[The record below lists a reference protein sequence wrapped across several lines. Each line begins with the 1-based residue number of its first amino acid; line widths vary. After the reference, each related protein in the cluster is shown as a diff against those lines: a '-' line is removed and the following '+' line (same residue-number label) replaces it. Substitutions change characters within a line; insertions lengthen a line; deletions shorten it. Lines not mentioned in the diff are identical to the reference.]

1 MSTFYKI
8 IKLPL
13 ACFFLI
19 YTTTPDDKIAYLLLL
34 HAIVTFIRHHY
45 YKFTVTGSSFLC
57 YYLGTSTRGESIT
70 HLWVEDAIP

>member
-45 YKFTVTGSSFLC
+45 YKLRYVLS

>member
-45 YKFTVTGSSFLC
+45 CNLQSLAVVFYVTILVQAQGV
-57 YYLGTSTRGESIT
+57 R
-70 HLWVEDAIP
+70 V